1 MKKEFLNE
9 KIETM
14 GLDELR
20 PIQEQKFLKQID
32 YVWEKSQFYQKK
44 FKDHGVERSDIKG
57 LKDLHKLPFT
67 EKDELRESQEETPP
81 LGSHCIVPINDII
94 RIQSSSGTTGVPTFV
109 GITRHDHQVWTDITA
124 RSLFTKSVRPDD
136 VVIHAVGLTFFVGG
150 LPVKDAIEHIGA
162 AFVPIG
168 TGASD
173 RVVMTTKKL
182 GGNVLHC
189 TPSYAQYFADYVR
202 KNHNMEPSELGFE
215 KLVVG
220 AEPGGGVPAIKKR
233 LQTDYQCLISE
244 GMGNSDA
251 APIIFGECPAQQGMH
266 FCAQE
271 YIFPELI
278 DPDSGHVMEMN
289 DGAEGELVYTLI
301 DRQCCPVVRFRTRDR
316 ITVFAGPCECG
327 RTSFRI
333 RCIGRTDDMLILLGV
348 NVFPSAIKD
357 VLTSFRPRVTG
368 DMLILLDKPGPTV
381 APPLKIQVEY
391 SPGEKDLETLKKEL
405 EGILRDK
412 LVFKADVELV
422 SEGTLPRF
430 EMKANYIRKLYEE

>member
-278 DPDSGHVMEMN
+278 DPDSGHGMEMN

-301 DRQCCPVVRFRTRDR
+301 DRECCPVVRFRTRDR

>member
-14 GLDELR
+14 SPDELR

-44 FKDHGVERSDIKG
+44 FRDHGVERGDIKG
-57 LKDLHKLPFT
+57 VQDLHKLPFT
-67 EKDELRESQEETPP
+67 EKDELRKSQEETPP
-81 LGSHCIVPINDII
+81 LGSHCIVPIDDII

-124 RSLFTKSVRPDD
+124 RSLFSKSVRPTD

-173 RVVMTTKKL
+173 RVVMTTKRL

-233 LQTDYQCLISE
+233 LQTDYQCIVSE

-278 DPDSGHVMEMN
+278 DPDSGHVMEMK

-301 DRQCCPVVRFRTRDR
+301 DRECCPVVRFRTRDR
-316 ITVFAGPCECG
+316 ITVFTDPCECG

-357 VLTSFRPRVTG
+357 VITSFRPRVTG

-391 SPGEKDLETLKKEL
+391 SAGTKDLEILKKEL
-405 EGILRDK
+405 EGILREK
-412 LVFKADVELV
+412 LVFKADVQLV